1 MPPPNGFPGQQ
12 AGQQQEV
19 NPHIAQF
26 MQMVMNAVHTTVQNV
41 LTEQLQ
47 NHLHQVNQTISPAGR
62 KVIVNRMNPNNPKQ
76 FFPQENTTPQLL
88 AELCDH
94 LIISNK
100 LMRKSLKRAQ
110 LEEDDV

>member
-12 AGQQQEV
+12 GET
-19 NPHIAQF
+19 NPHVQQF
-26 MQMVMNAVHTTVQNV
+26 MQMVMQAVHTTVQNV

-47 NHLHQVNQTISPAGR
+47 QHLHQVNQTISPAGR
-62 KVIVNRMNPNNPKQ
+62 KVVVNRMNPNNPKQ

-94 LIISNK
+94 LIQSNK
-100 LMRKSLKRAQ
+100 LMKKSLKRSMQ
-110 LEEDDV
+110 LDDDD